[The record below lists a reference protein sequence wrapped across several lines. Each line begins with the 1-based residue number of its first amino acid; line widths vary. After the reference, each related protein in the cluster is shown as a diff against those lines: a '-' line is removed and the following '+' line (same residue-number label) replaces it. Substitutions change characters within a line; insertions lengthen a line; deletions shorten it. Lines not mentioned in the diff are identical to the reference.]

1 VEVNFEPHDPDER
14 LLGRPRWR
22 EFLRDH
28 FLAKHGFERSD
39 LVGGCAEGLHGT
51 VGVVGPD
58 AEDPESLEH
67 AKVVM
72 AGMGVGDALGAE
84 HARLADPFAEAA
96 V

>member
-1 VEVNFEPHDPDER
+1 MNLEPHDPDER
-14 LLGRPRWR
+14 LLGGARWR

-28 FLAKHGFERSD
+28 FLAKHGFERLD
-39 LVGGCAEGLHGT
+39 LVGGCAKGLHGT

-58 AEDPESLEH
+58 AEDPEPLEH

>member
-1 VEVNFEPHDPDER
+1 MTLEPHDSDER
-14 LLGRPRWR
+14 LLGGARWR

-28 FLAKHGFERSD
+28 FLAKYGFEGPD
-39 LVGGCAEGLHGT
+39 LVGGCPHGT
-51 VGVVGPD
+51 VGVVSPD
-58 AEDPESLEH
+58 AKDPGPFEH

>member
-1 VEVNFEPHDPDER
+1 MNLEPHDPDER

-22 EFLRDH
+22 EFLRDLS
-28 FLAKHGFERSD
+28 LAKHGFERPD
-39 LVGGCAEGLHGT
+39 LVGGCAKGLHGT

-58 AEDPESLEH
+58 AEGSEPLGH
-67 AKVVM
+67 AKAVM